1 MFFKFLLN
9 TTYLPKYYD
18 NKVFIKGKYV
28 SLCDYLRFK
37 KLQFYQFNFIS
48 KKRKT
53 CKGMKSVHVQQ
64 IWFHNKFFVND
75 YWRRRIQNKIGMANS
90 PLSLSLP
97 FPTSLQRDFCIQ
109 DSKKGRSEN
118 LHYS

>member
-9 TTYLPKYYD
+9 TAYLPKYYD

-64 IWFHNKFFVND
+64 IWFYNKFCKRLLD
-75 YWRRRIQNKIGMANS
+75 EEDPKRKLKWQT
-90 PLSLSLP
+90 LP
-97 FPTSLQRDFCIQ
+97 
-109 DSKKGRSEN
+109 
-118 LHYS
+118 